1 MYKHDVYY
9 DCIVRESNLDS
20 VLYKRASDMNEEQ
33 EKKNKTLKGYIYF
46 KCDEEN
52 KCVELKNGTPYKN
65 NPSYKN
71 DLFLIHNS
79 RANLLR
85 MKKLIE
91 KYKLTDDVYTFTDNT
106 MTMII
111 KAHINAKRYGGVD
124 NNTYDYTQSDEEL
137 SDIEFDFKY
146 WAKKN

>member
-52 KCVELKNGTPYKN
+52 KCVELKNETPLN
-65 NPSYKN
+65 S
-71 DLFLIHNS
+71 LLIAWAIS
-79 RANLLR
+79 KLLS
-85 MKKLIE
+85 
-91 KYKLTDDVYTFTDNT
+91 
-106 MTMII
+106 
-111 KAHINAKRYGGVD
+111 A
-124 NNTYDYTQSDEEL
+124 
-137 SDIEFDFKY
+137 
-146 WAKKN
+146 